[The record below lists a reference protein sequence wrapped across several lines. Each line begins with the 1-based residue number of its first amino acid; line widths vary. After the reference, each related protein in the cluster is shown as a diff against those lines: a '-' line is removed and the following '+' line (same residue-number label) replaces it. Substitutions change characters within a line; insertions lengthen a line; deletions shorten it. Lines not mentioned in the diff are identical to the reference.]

1 VAEWDQTLAVN
12 LRGPMLCCREG
23 LPRLADGA
31 SIVFVSSI
39 AGLRAGSQLVS
50 YDASKAALG
59 GLMRHVALEGSRRG
73 IRANV
78 VCPGLVDTPL
88 GRIASAG
95 RPSRTSTPIP
105 FGRQATGWEI
115 AYAVLFFISDE
126 SVYVTGQT
134 RALARAIRELR
145 RDGGVRVLVV
155 TGAGDK
161 AFSAGADIAAMAAM
175 SAADG
180 HAYSRLGHEVLAR
193 LEALAIPVVAAVNG
207 VALGGGL
214 ELALACDLI
223 VASEKARL
231 GQPEINLGLIPG
243 FGGTQRLVRRI
254 GQTRA
259 RELIYLG
266 HMVAAEEAL
275 RLGLVNR
282 VVPHERLA
290 EEAAKLAAEL
300 AAKAPVALA
309 QAKRATAIAADAD
322 LETGCR
328 FEVEAF
334 GVTFA

>member
-1 VAEWDQTLAVN
+1 VTEAAFTNLLVERAAAVVTLRLNRPRALN
-12 LRGPMLCCREG
+12 ALDAATLRE
-23 LPRLADGA
+23 
-31 SIVFVSSI
+31 
-39 AGLRAGSQLVS
+39 
-50 YDASKAALG
+50 
-59 GLMRHVALEGSRRG
+59 
-73 IRANV
+73 
-78 VCPGLVDTPL
+78 
-88 GRIASAG
+88 
-95 RPSRTSTPIP
+95 
-105 FGRQATGWEI
+105 
-115 AYAVLFFISDE
+115 
-126 SVYVTGQT
+126 
-134 RALARAIRELR
+134 LARAIREVR
-145 RDGGVRVLVV
+145 REGAARALII

-175 SAADG
+175 SGAEG

-266 HMVAAEEAL
+266 HMISAEEGL

-282 VVPHERLA
+282 VVPHEQLA
-290 EEAAKLAAEL
+290 EEAARLAADL
-300 AAKAPVALA
+300 AARAPVALA
-309 QAKRATAIAADAD
+309 QAKRATAIATDAD

-334 GVTFA
+334 GVTFATEDRVEGLKAFLEKRPPAWKGR

>member
-1 VAEWDQTLAVN
+1 MLSRCMVDPQLQN
-12 LRGPMLCCREG
+12 LHL
-23 LPRLADGA
+23 
-31 SIVFVSSI
+31 
-39 AGLRAGSQLVS
+39 
-50 YDASKAALG
+50 
-59 GLMRHVALEGSRRG
+59 
-73 IRANV
+73 
-78 VCPGLVDTPL
+78 
-88 GRIASAG
+88 
-95 RPSRTSTPIP
+95 
-105 FGRQATGWEI
+105 
-115 AYAVLFFISDE
+115 
-126 SVYVTGQT
+126 T
-134 RALARAIRELR
+134 RADAVATLTLDRPKALNALDAATLRELARAIRELR
-145 RDGGVRVLVV
+145 RDGGVRALVV

-161 AFSAGADIAAMAAM
+161 AFSAGADIAAM

-223 VASEKARL
+223 LASEKARL

-266 HMVAAEEAL
+266 HMIPADEAL
-275 RLGLVNR
+275 LLGLVNR

-334 GVTFA
+334 GVTFATGDRVEGLKAFLEKRTPAWKGR